1 MEKVKD
7 RLVEWGVASLAMP
20 GQRESGD
27 LHLVKVLPP
36 QALIAVVDG
45 LGHGEE
51 AAYAAKVAIKTL
63 EVYAGESLIA
73 LVERCHQ
80 ELRLT
85 RGVVMSLAC
94 LNAVENTVAWL
105 GVGNVEGLILHWEAQ
120 EFPGQEALVLRSGV
134 VGDCLPPL
142 ATSIIQVGESDLLV
156 FATDGIRPGFASGI
170 NLSEPPQ
177 AIADRILSQH
187 GNQTD
192 DALVLVARY
201 TNG

>member
-7 RLVEWGVASLAMP
+7 GLVDWGVASRALP
-20 GQRESGD
+20 GQEESGD
-27 LHLVKVLPP
+27 LYLVKVLPH
-36 QALIAVVDG
+36 QVLIAVVDG

-51 AAYAAKVAIKTL
+51 AAYAAKAAIKTL
-63 EVYAGESLIA
+63 DVYAGEPLTA
-73 LVERCHQ
+73 LVQRCHRQ
-80 ELRLT
+80 LRFT

-94 LNAVENTVAWL
+94 LNASENTVTWL
-105 GVGNVEGLILHWEAQ
+105 GVGNVEGLILHREAQ
-120 EFPGQEALVLRSGV
+120 KFPAQEALVLRSGV

-142 ATSIIQVGESDLLV
+142 AGSIIQISEHDLWI

-170 NLSEPPQ
+170 SLSESPQ

-187 GNQTD
+187 GSRTD

-201 TNG
+201 THG